1 MEREPD
7 QYRRQTPGDRCS
19 LTRDQSLQNDRVMI
33 EFYPHIKWVHI
44 AAVVVSGSVFLL
56 RGLLVLAGRQNL
68 ALAMPMRLLSYS
80 IDTVLLTAAL
90 MLLSI
95 LPGAMFANG
104 WLTTKLL
111 LLVLYVGL
119 GMFALKRGRSARVR
133 LICYLAALLTYLTMA
148 GIALA
153 HHPLGWLMW
162 LR

>member
-1 MEREPD
+1 M
-7 QYRRQTPGDRCS
+7 RQGNTAALFLD
-19 LTRDQSLQNDRVMI
+19 NDRVMI
-33 EFYPHIKWVHI
+33 EFYPQIKWVHI
-44 AAVVVSGSVFLL
+44 AAVVLSGGVFLL

-68 ALAMPMRLLSYS
+68 ALATPLRLLSYS

-104 WLTTKLL
+104 WLSAKLL
-111 LLVLYVGL
+111 LLVLYIGL

-133 LICYLAALLTYLTMA
+133 LVCYLAALCTYLTMA